1 MPRLHLRR
9 SMSSANDG
17 AMLYRET
24 LDLTRTLSEYYGRL
38 IRQGS
43 VVSVRGIDVR
53 VYNPNSASQDNAVTA
68 SGRLVWYAPTGPRK
82 SAWKNAFGAVQRLR
96 RMAGL
101 REEGYDFRVGL
112 GPDVLLDGVED
123 WPEVAQQAWV
133 RSESD
138 ELYLGYNNSADQ
150 NSVFAVYNA
159 QLNPTPEPID
169 PSINGFG
176 FPFDT
181 PWAIGTGDMD
191 FKEGTQD
198 TGFFIEGLASDMMD
212 QVPFSVAHAGGYGSF
227 GDDDW
232 GAVTNAEHID
242 FHGTPVPVMC
252 GLMGLEI
259 DTTIPDDATTNP
271 QDFGIEIV
279 IDIESWSGIF

>member
-1 MPRLHLRR
+1 
-9 SMSSANDG
+9 
-17 AMLYRET
+17 
-24 LDLTRTLSEYYGRL
+24 
-38 IRQGS
+38 
-43 VVSVRGIDVR
+43 
-53 VYNPNSASQDNAVTA
+53 

-82 SAWKNAFGAVQRLR
+82 SAWKNAFHAVQRLR

-101 REEGYDFRVGL
+101 RESGYDFRVGL
-112 GPDVLLDGVED
+112 GPDVLLDGHED

-133 RSESD
+133 RSED
-138 ELYLGYNNSADQ
+138 NELYLGYHNSDDQ

-198 TGFFIEGLASDMMD
+198 TGFYIEGIASDMMD
-212 QVPFSVAHAGGYGSF
+212 QVPFSVAHAGAWDALGA
-227 GDDDW
+227 DDF
-232 GAVTNAEHID
+232 ASVTNAEHID
-242 FHGTPVPVMC
+242 FHGEPVPVLC

-259 DTTIPDDATTNP
+259 DTTVPDDTETSTE
-271 QDFGIEIV
+271 DFGLEIT